1 MQFFENCCIFCGN
14 TGHWKVYKTFLRL
27 LLVSKNTAYI
37 DRIRR
42 LFKKY
47 WTFWRSNWCPS
58 KRILHSEINRAI
70 CRWKRPHFFE
80 IMLLFD
86 GSTAVLKDM
95 MPVYRNSACCTASLL
110 LRPIQ
115 SQKTK
120 PRKPTKQEEQ
130 GCKPQG
136 GIQRLGS
143 CHICHVVFF
152 VFWCFLLLWF
162 CMREENALAEVADG
176 GEIMKPTQSWLWR
189 DGVIHVKWVVVIVN
203 VINDSVIVNITNQVL
218 TIGPEVEAKKES
230 CSSSLCCVLSVCFFF
245 SDKSTV
251 LVRAG
256 GPLFW
261 KKCYGYH
268 IFYYNGHILTI
279 Y

>member
-1 MQFFENCCIFCGN
+1 M
-14 TGHWKVYKTFLRL
+14 KTAAFLWD
-27 LLVSKNTAYI
+27 NA
-37 DRIRR
+37 
-42 LFKKY
+42 
-47 WTFWRSNWCPS
+47 TFWWQHCSLERYDACVQ
-58 KRILHSEINRAI
+58 KLCLLHSVS
-70 CRWKRPHFFE
+70 P
-80 IMLLFD
+80 L
-86 GSTAVLKDM
+86 
-95 MPVYRNSACCTASLL
+95 ASH
-110 LRPIQ
+110 PIPKN
-115 SQKTK
+115 KT
-120 PRKPTKQEEQ
+120 RKPTKQEEQ

-230 CSSSLCCVLSVCFFF
+230 CSSSLCCVLSVCFFSF
-245 SDKSTV
+245 RTN
-251 LVRAG
+251 R
-256 GPLFW
+256 LF
-261 KKCYGYH
+261 
-268 IFYYNGHILTI
+268 
-279 Y
+279 

>member
-1 MQFFENCCIFCGN
+1 MQFFENCCVFCGN

-37 DRIRR
+37 ERIRR

-58 KRILHSEINRAI
+58 KRILHSEINPAF
-70 CRWKRPHFFE
+70 CRWKRLHFFE

-86 GSTAVLKDM
+86 GSIAVLKDM

-120 PRKPTKQEEQ
+120 PGNQQNKKSKVANPK
-130 GCKPQG
+130 G

-162 CMREENALAEVADG
+162 CMREENVLAEVADG

-218 TIGPEVEAKKES
+218 TIGYEVEAKKKAVLLLFVA
-230 CSSSLCCVLSVCFFF
+230 CFLCVF
-245 SDKSTV
+245 SF
-251 LVRAG
+251 RANR
-256 GPLFW
+256 LF
-261 KKCYGYH
+261 
-268 IFYYNGHILTI
+268 
-279 Y
+279 